1 MKYAIIKVVNG
12 SYSIHAEGFTDLSA
26 AKVNFHGLCQTL
38 WNAPD
43 VLSAYVM
50 IADEQLDA
58 AEGYKEYIYH
68 APQPAPEPE
77 YVPEEEPTP
86 EEPTDE
92 TTPEEPTEET
102 YPEDY

>member
-12 SYSIHAEGFTDLSA
+12 NYAVHAEGIASLESA
-26 AKVNFHGLCQTL
+26 KTQFHGLCQTL

-58 AEGYKEYIYH
+58 AEGYKEFIH
-68 APQPAPEPE
+68 HEAAPE
-77 YVPEEEPTP
+77 VEE
-86 EEPTDE
+86 
-92 TTPEEPTEET
+92 
-102 YPEDY
+102 